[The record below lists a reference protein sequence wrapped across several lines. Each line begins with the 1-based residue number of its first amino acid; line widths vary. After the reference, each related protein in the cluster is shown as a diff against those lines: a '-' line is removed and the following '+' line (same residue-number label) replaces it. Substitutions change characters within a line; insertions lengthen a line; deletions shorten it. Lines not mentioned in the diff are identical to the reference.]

1 MKEAVVTETLHPQ
14 EAEAL
19 ESTEATEVTQLGQR
33 YMISI
38 PKQVMISGRKETT
51 FMPGETFREGRSVC
65 STCCIRHIFC
75 GLSQPS
81 SWKTHP
87 QRSIFDIVS

>member
-1 MKEAVVTETLHPQ
+1 MDGGKGIKEAVVIETLHLQ

-51 FMPGETFREGRSVC
+51 FMPG
-65 STCCIRHIFC
+65 
-75 GLSQPS
+75 
-81 SWKTHP
+81 
-87 QRSIFDIVS
+87 